1 MERMGMASKKKS
13 KETTDSTP
21 DVSSNGAMPV
31 VYSSQTE
38 NSIREKHDTISL
50 TDTPAYYVKER
61 QGFDYVEEGYM
72 RHLLNKHFPIW
83 NWEIIKYELLGSEWI
98 VVQGRLTIH
107 DNGVTRKYD
116 SVSSH
121 RIQKRRDSDEFVDI
135 GNDIKAANTDA
146 FKVAVNRLCNISDDV
161 YRKRIESMELT
172 DKQAKY
178 IMELAKKSGM
188 QERIE
193 KAIAAGKVH
202 RHNASRTITQ
212 LKESVSGEHSME
224 TTG

>member
-1 MERMGMASKKKS
+1 MATKKKD
-13 KETTDSTP
+13 KNEDIVP
-21 DVSSNGAMPV
+21 VKNGAMPV
-31 VYSSQTE
+31 VTTSTE
-38 NSIREKHDTISL
+38 EAIKEKHKEISF
-50 TDTPAYYVKER
+50 TDTPKYYVKEK
-61 QGFDYVEEGYM
+61 QGFDYVDEGYM
-72 RHLLNKHFPIW
+72 RHMLNQFYPAW

-107 DNGVTRKYD
+107 DNGVNRKYD
-116 SVSSH
+116 SASSH

-161 YRKRIESMELT
+161 YRKRIESLELT

-178 IMELAKKSGM
+178 IMSLAKQSGM
-188 QERIE
+188 EERIE